1 MLVVISPAK
10 KMDWS
15 ERDVATTTPDFLEDA
30 ARLVDAARGLSV
42 SDLKSL
48 MSLSENLAT
57 LNRDRFQS
65 YQEAPEPALTRPA
78 ALAFARSFTM
88 PGLSEPMAD
97 ITR

>member
-57 LNRDRFQS
+57 R
-65 YQEAPEPALTRPA
+65 LTATGFRA
-78 ALAFARSFTM
+78 IKRR
-88 PGLSEPMAD
+88 LSL
-97 ITR
+97 R